1 MKSNTS
7 NWILSIASYP
17 FVIFIQ
23 LKVSIKVEIRLNLD
37 ENKLIDP
44 GLKVTICV
52 QYLFRWIIHQFLIG
66 LILIE
71 FFHGELLSLYLW
83 NFWYTIF
90 YFKVFKKLVLNM
102 AFIKFSRILKNIYI
116 YYFSIGIIIDK
127 IFFSKILI
135 QFKNIINHSVLF
147 IRS

>member
-83 NFWYTIF
+83 NFWYAIF

-127 IFFSKILI
+127 ISFSKILI
-135 QFKNIINHSVLF
+135 QFKNIINHTVLF